1 VGVLGM
7 MASSSFC
14 CHFQG
19 APFFTPICVPHNCA
33 NNQKHFRSTT
43 VSRGWWHGSQV
54 PALQQQ
60 QPGSDIHANHS
71 FSSPHTRKQKNS
83 IFVAKPKP
91 IQFPLLPLLCSLKT
105 GRPQFSYQALPPIGL
120 DYVTRHGSSTATRIW
135 KTGPLLSK
143 EGLNFQAHNFVP
155 RNATEAGSSGFGN
168 EDEAEEEDFGDPHSS
183 SDGFGIHLCIF
194 PLQSAGLPTSS
205 GRLHVYESHYVQMF
219 EVVMEVAKAEGNI
232 AKFGML
238 LDAKALDCHNS
249 RDENDLSGRQQS
261 NNQLIGC
268 CCHVQVPKPLNK
280 T

>member
-1 VGVLGM
+1 M

-33 NNQKHFRSTT
+33 NNQKHFRSTIS
-43 VSRGWWHGSQV
+43 VSRWWWHGSQD

-105 GRPQFSYQALPPIGL
+105 GRPQFSFQALPPIGL

-183 SDGFGIHLCIF
+183 SDEFGIHLCIF
-194 PLQSAGLPTSS
+194 PLQ
-205 GRLHVYESHYVQMF
+205 
-219 EVVMEVAKAEGNI
+219 
-232 AKFGML
+232 
-238 LDAKALDCHNS
+238 
-249 RDENDLSGRQQS
+249 
-261 NNQLIGC
+261 
-268 CCHVQVPKPLNK
+268 
-280 T
+280 